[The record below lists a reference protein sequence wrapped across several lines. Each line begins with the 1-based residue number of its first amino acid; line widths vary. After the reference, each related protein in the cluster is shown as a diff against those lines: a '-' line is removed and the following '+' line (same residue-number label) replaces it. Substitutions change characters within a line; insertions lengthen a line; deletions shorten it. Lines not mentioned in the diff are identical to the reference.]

1 MLGVRSELIILTLVV
16 AVSSFLFA
24 DDSKPEDLIA
34 RHLQSIGTPE
44 ARQGSKS
51 RVMEGTANY
60 RVLVG
65 GAGQLSG
72 KAALVS
78 ESHKINLLLK
88 VMTTEYHGEQI
99 VFDGDRVKV
108 VGTYADKR
116 RSEFGDFILANDAP
130 IREGLLGGVLSTAWA
145 LEDVDSRKP
154 KLQLEGI
161 KQIDGR
167 SVEVLRYQP
176 KKGTALQITLYF
188 DPATGRHVKTLYTAS
203 QQPVAAQTVAIS
215 DPRIAQMDSADA
227 RSARSQ
233 QTRYR
238 MEEDFAD
245 FQTVDGLTLP
255 TSYQLRFTEE
265 MENGFTKSVWW
276 NVSTNRILNNV
287 SLDSRNFEA
296 R

>member
-1 MLGVRSELIILTLVV
+1 MLRARSGLIILTSVL
-16 AVSSFLFA
+16 ALSSLLFA

-44 ARQGSKS
+44 ARKAKS

-60 RVLVG
+60 KILVG
-65 GAGQLSG
+65 GSGQLSG

-78 ESHKINLLLK
+78 ESRKMNLLLK
-88 VMTTEYHGEQI
+88 LMTADYRGEQI
-99 VFDGDRVKV
+99 VFDGERVKV

-116 RSEFGDFILANDAP
+116 RSDFGDFILANDSP

-154 KLQLEGI
+154 KLQLEGT
-161 KQIDGR
+161 KQMDGR
-167 SVEVLRYQP
+167 SLEVLRYQP
-176 KKGTALQITLYF
+176 KKGTGLQITLYF
-188 DPATGRHVKTLYTAS
+188 DPATGRHVKTVYTAS
-203 QQPVAAQTVAIS
+203 QQPVAAQTVGM
-215 DPRIAQMDSADA
+215 DPSTAQMESADA

-238 MEEDFAD
+238 IEEDFAD

-255 TSYQLRFTEE
+255 TNYQLRFTEE
-265 MENGFTKSVWW
+265 LENGFTKSVWW
-276 NVSTNRILNNV
+276 NVISNRVLNNV
-287 SLDSRNFEA
+287 SLDSRNFEVK
-296 R
+296 